1 MKLAQIF
8 PDHRVHNAAPLLVE
22 RAAGG
27 GRVKD
32 EITPVGID
40 LQQILLIV
48 AVQSQCFSEH
58 QKLLSVRW
66 DMMPG
71 SPESDLCDLR
81 ILLRQ
86 SSVHFFIQKR
96 ISIPFCGQAV
106 LFHKKEMLFLQ
117 PLHFRSDI
125 KGFRKDVIQNS
136 FQFIHWYRSFDSWV
150 CDTSVRR
157 ILPPMP
163 HEAPIAE
170 NSSKT
175 CSDPAE
181 CKPQADSQIAQP
193 GDQRSHSNGTPRM
206 VHDYWPMCDFG
217 YRII

>member
-27 GRVKD
+27 RRVKD

-48 AVQSQCFSEH
+48 AAQPQCFSEH

-86 SSVHFFIQKR
+86 GSVHFLIQKR
-96 ISIPFCGQAV
+96 IGIPFCGQAV
-106 LFHKKEMLFLQ
+106 LFHEKEMLFLQ
-117 PLHFRSDI
+117 PLHFRPDI
-125 KGFRKDVIQNS
+125 KGFQKGVIQNS
-136 FQFIHWYRSFDSWV
+136 FQFIHRYRSFDSWV

-157 ILPPMP
+157 ILPSVP

-170 NSSKT
+170 NGSKT
-175 CSDPAE
+175 RSDPAE
-181 CKPQADSQIAQP
+181 
-193 GDQRSHSNGTPRM
+193 
-206 VHDYWPMCDFG
+206 
-217 YRII
+217 